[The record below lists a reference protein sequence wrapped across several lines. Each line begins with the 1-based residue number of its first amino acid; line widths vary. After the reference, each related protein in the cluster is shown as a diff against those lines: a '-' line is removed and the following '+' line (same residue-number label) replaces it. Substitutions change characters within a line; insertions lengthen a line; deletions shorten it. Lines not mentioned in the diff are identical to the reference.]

1 MTRIVRHRKL
11 VFIPPPIAPAYCPQ
25 GYAHLTTLTTV
36 AWSRRRRARRGSVF
50 EPFEPLQSRGK
61 SSPSAFPT
69 GRPEASSLGTVEA
82 LP

>member
-11 VFIPPPIAPAYCPQ
+11 VFIPPPIAPAYGPQ
-25 GYAHLTTLTTV
+25 GYTRLTTLTTV
-36 AWSRRRRARRGSVF
+36 AWSRRRRARRGRVC

-69 GRPEASSLGTVEA
+69 SCPEALVLGNC
-82 LP
+82 

>member
-1 MTRIVRHRKL
+1 MTRIVRHLKL

-25 GYAHLTTLTTV
+25 GYVRLTTLTTV

-50 EPFEPLQSRGK
+50 EPFEPLQSHWK

-69 GRPEASSLGTVEA
+69 GRLEA
-82 LP
+82 LVLGNC